1 MVQRLEKWEMHNPAT
16 LRCQMPSSHLAC
28 VCVCVWVCILTPVC
42 KHNGLKV
49 LHFTSRLFIFFPLC
63 LFFLPSFAC
72 CIYFFLQFLFIFFF
86 LQRSGP
92 RMVVGVSYYSVLDTS
107 TSSGTHACT
116 HCPVA
121 LSGCLWLRLMVKLHR
136 LLFYTIVLTLTYL
149 GRWYEN
155 GRLAWGVGIG
165 GTGCQQ
171 LLGDSGRQGVG
182 NKTSLWLWASQKCGF
197 SLQRGLTYYSHIY
210 IH

>member
-1 MVQRLEKWEMHNPAT
+1 MYE
-16 LRCQMPSSHLAC
+16 SSLF
-28 VCVCVWVCILTPVC
+28 VFNSLS
-42 KHNGLKV
+42 L
-49 LHFTSRLFIFFPLC
+49 LFILWLFMLSPHVFFS
-63 LFFLPSFAC
+63 FLPLLAVSISFFS
-72 CIYFFLQFLFIFFF
+72 FFSSFFF

-107 TSSGTHACT
+107 TSSGTHT
-116 HCPVA
+116 HT
-121 LSGCLWLRLMVKLHR
+121 LSCGPRAGCLWLRLMVKLHR

-155 GRLAWGVGIG
+155 GRLARGVEIG

-182 NKTSLWLWASQKCGF
+182 NKTSLWLWASQKCGI
-197 SLQRGLTYYSHIY
+197 SLQRGLTYYLHIY